1 MKKIFNFILV
11 SCVPTI
17 LSSTI
22 IACNNTE
29 SSTPEDK
36 QMKLLIDKIQLLEK
50 VEPNQYQKYS
60 KVIKEM
66 TKNNNKT
73 LQEISTYI
81 FEVEEIINQ
90 HQNLTS
96 SITDKVNL
104 INKMI
109 NNINAKPILAHEL
122 LGYVDQANKLIS
134 SITKLNIS
142 QTSIEILKNKLL
154 SLNLKIEE
162 LDKQQQT
169 ADILINENLN
179 KLNSEIDVVQAQLV
193 ALNKTRPQEAKIL
206 QSKLQNNVLHFKNS
220 LNSIQKIKEL
230 LNTVKDLDN
239 QIQVTSMTPEE
250 LKNLE
255 LNTFSNLKKLALEL
269 ITKIDLYDVDSSN
282 KYSAQI
288 NQIADNL
295 SSLGIEEIKERIE
308 QLKQLMQKCN
318 EYLSIRSVAVKQ
330 IESILN
336 NTRTNLLTS
345 LNKDIYKNG
354 ENNLYSKLIEYLD
367 GVNNLNIPNDELI
380 KLQKEIS
387 DQIEKVKI
395 AKEKIDQEQ
404 LNKEK
409 QLNTLR
415 IMVDNQIE
423 SISRILNKIQKYDND
438 YAIGIKGE
446 INNLKDQSTN
456 VISIIEMNELVN
468 RLTEIEQEIK
478 QNLKDRNDLINTL
491 SIQGKKEI
499 NNYANK
505 INQPLFSSGSHNL
518 LVRFNEIEKILSQ
531 NFNDKT
537 LGQLRTIQTQYS
549 EMFEDFKRSYKETLQ
564 EAENIKTIALD
575 LKEKL
580 NKKSANNL
588 NSKEK
593 EIMQFINNLP
603 LDHIEFLSGNSL
615 ISTLQKVQE
624 YQAELEETNIEK

>member
-17 LSSTI
+17 LSFTI

-73 LQEISTYI
+73 LHEISTYI

-230 LNTVKDLDN
+230 LNTVKDLEN

-308 QLKQLMQKCN
+308 QLKQLMQECN
-318 EYLSIRSVAVKQ
+318 EYLSIRSVVVKQ

-336 NTRTNLLTS
+336 NARTNLLTS

-354 ENNLYSKLIEYLD
+354 ENNLYSELIEYLD
-367 GVNNLNIPNDELI
+367 GVNNLNIPNNELI

-387 DQIEKVKI
+387 AQIEKVKI

-404 LNKEK
+404 LNKKK

-423 SISRILNKIQKYDND
+423 SISRILNKIQRYDND

>member
-162 LDKQQQT
+162 LDKQKQT

-206 QSKLQNNVLHFKNS
+206 QSKLQNNVLNFKNS

-230 LNTVKDLDN
+230 LNTVKDLEN

-308 QLKQLMQKCN
+308 QLKQLMQECN
-318 EYLSIRSVAVKQ
+318 EYLSIRSVVVKQ

-336 NTRTNLLTS
+336 NARTNLLTS

-354 ENNLYSKLIEYLD
+354 ENNLYSELIEYLD

-415 IMVDNQIE
+415 IIVDNQIE

-624 YQAELEETNIEK
+624 YQAQLEETNIEK

>member
-29 SSTPEDK
+29 SLTPEDK

-179 KLNSEIDVVQAQLV
+179 KLNSEIDAVQAQLV

-206 QSKLQNNVLHFKNS
+206 QSKLQNNVLNFKNS

-230 LNTVKDLDN
+230 LNTVKDLEN

-308 QLKQLMQKCN
+308 QLKQLMQECN
-318 EYLSIRSVAVKQ
+318 EYLSIRSVLVKQ

-354 ENNLYSKLIEYLD
+354 ENNLYSELIEYID

-415 IMVDNQIE
+415 IIVDNQIE

-624 YQAELEETNIEK
+624 YQAQLEETNIEK

>member
-179 KLNSEIDVVQAQLV
+179 KLNSEINVVQAQLV

-230 LNTVKDLDN
+230 LNTVKDLEN

-308 QLKQLMQKCN
+308 QLKQLMQECN
-318 EYLSIRSVAVKQ
+318 EYLSIRSVVVKQ

-354 ENNLYSKLIEYLD
+354 ENNLYSELIEYLD
-367 GVNNLNIPNDELI
+367 GVNNLNIPNNELI

-387 DQIEKVKI
+387 AQIEKVKI

-404 LNKEK
+404 LNKKK

-423 SISRILNKIQKYDND
+423 SISRNLNKIQKYDND

>member
-206 QSKLQNNVLHFKNS
+206 QSKLQNNVLNFKNS

-230 LNTVKDLDN
+230 LNTVKDLEN

-255 LNTFSNLKKLALEL
+255 LNTFSNLKRLALEL

-308 QLKQLMQKCN
+308 QLKQLMQECN
-318 EYLSIRSVAVKQ
+318 EYLSIRSVVVKQ

-354 ENNLYSKLIEYLD
+354 ENNLYSELIEYLD

-415 IMVDNQIE
+415 IIVDNQIE

>member
-230 LNTVKDLDN
+230 LNTVKDLEN

-255 LNTFSNLKKLALEL
+255 FNTFSNLKKLALEL

-308 QLKQLMQKCN
+308 QLKQLMQECN

-336 NTRTNLLTS
+336 NARTNLLTS

-354 ENNLYSKLIEYLD
+354 ENNLYSELIEYLD
-367 GVNNLNIPNDELI
+367 GVNNLNIPNNELI

-387 DQIEKVKI
+387 AQIEKVKI

-404 LNKEK
+404 LNKKK

-423 SISRILNKIQKYDND
+423 SISRNLNKIQKYDND

-491 SIQGKKEI
+491 SVQGKKEI

-531 NFNDKT
+531 NFNNKT

-549 EMFEDFKRSYKETLQ
+549 EMFEDFKRSYKEILQ

-624 YQAELEETNIEK
+624 YQAQLEETNIEK

>member
-17 LSSTI
+17 LSFTI

-73 LQEISTYI
+73 LHEISTYI

-162 LDKQQQT
+162 LDKQKQT

-206 QSKLQNNVLHFKNS
+206 QSKLQNNVLNFKNS

-230 LNTVKDLDN
+230 LNTVKDLEN

-308 QLKQLMQKCN
+308 QLKQLMQECN
-318 EYLSIRSVAVKQ
+318 EYLSIRSVVVKQ

-336 NTRTNLLTS
+336 NARTNLLTS

-354 ENNLYSKLIEYLD
+354 ENNLYSELIEYLD

-415 IMVDNQIE
+415 IIVDNQIE

-624 YQAELEETNIEK
+624 YQAQLEEINIEK

>member
-17 LSSTI
+17 LNFTI

-206 QSKLQNNVLHFKNS
+206 QSKLQNNVLNFKNS

-230 LNTVKDLDN
+230 LNTVKDLEN

-308 QLKQLMQKCN
+308 QLKQLMQECN
-318 EYLSIRSVAVKQ
+318 EYLSIRSVVVKQ

-354 ENNLYSKLIEYLD
+354 ENNLYSELIEYLD

-395 AKEKIDQEQ
+395 AKEKNDQEQ

-624 YQAELEETNIEK
+624 YQAQLEETNIEK

>member
-230 LNTVKDLDN
+230 LNTVKDLEN

-255 LNTFSNLKKLALEL
+255 FNTFSNLKKLALEL

-308 QLKQLMQKCN
+308 QLKQLMQECN

-336 NTRTNLLTS
+336 NARTNLLTS

-354 ENNLYSKLIEYLD
+354 ENNLYSELIEYLD
-367 GVNNLNIPNDELI
+367 GVNNLNIPNNELI
-380 KLQKEIS
+380 KLRKEIS
-387 DQIEKVKI
+387 AQIEKVKI

-404 LNKEK
+404 LNKKK

-423 SISRILNKIQKYDND
+423 SISRNLNKIQKYDND

-491 SIQGKKEI
+491 SVQGKKEI

-531 NFNDKT
+531 NFNNKT

-549 EMFEDFKRSYKETLQ
+549 EMFEDFKRSYKEILQ

-624 YQAELEETNIEK
+624 YQAQLEETNIEK

>member
-122 LGYVDQANKLIS
+122 LGYVDHANKLIS

-230 LNTVKDLDN
+230 LNTVKDLEN

-308 QLKQLMQKCN
+308 QLKQLMQECN
-318 EYLSIRSVAVKQ
+318 EYLSIRSVVVKQ

-624 YQAELEETNIEK
+624 YQAQLEETNIEK